1 MSDLSIEHPDLE
13 LGKHSAYE
21 HHYNPSKLFPICRD
35 EKRIE
40 IGVHPNAL
48 PFYGYD
54 LWNHYEVSY
63 LNEKGKPIVLIAEI
77 IYSCHSPSIIE
88 SKSMKLYFNT
98 FNQTRFKDLEEVQ
111 KTIQKDIENAIAYP
125 VSVQLFSLEEASYLN
140 TIAKFEGIHLDTLDI
155 DCDKYTPDSALLRCE
170 SEITEETL
178 YSNLLKSNC
187 LVTHQ
192 PDWGSIQIH
201 YIGQKIQHEGL
212 LQYLISF
219 RNHNEFH
226 EQCIERIFVD
236 IMKQCQPKSLTVYG
250 RYTRRGGV
258 DINPIR
264 STEKNID
271 IKKMR
276 LIRQ

>member
-1 MSDLSIEHPDLE
+1 
-13 LGKHSAYE
+13 
-21 HHYNPSKLFPICRD
+21 
-35 EKRIE
+35 
-40 IGVHPNAL
+40 
-48 PFYGYD
+48 
-54 LWNHYEVSY
+54 
-63 LNEKGKPIVLIAEI
+63 
-77 IYSCHSPSIIE
+77 
-88 SKSMKLYFNT
+88 
-98 FNQTRFKDLEEVQ
+98 VQ
-111 KTIQKDIENAIAYP
+111 KTIQKDIENAIAHP

-140 TIAKFEGIHLDTLDI
+140 TIAKFEGIHLDKLDI
-155 DCDKYTPDSALLRCE
+155 DCDKYTPDATLLTCH

-264 STEKNID
+264 STEKNLE
-271 IKKMR
+271 IKKIR
-276 LIRQ
+276 LTRQ